1 MLIDYVRAPK
11 GPRPLRSG
19 GISAETARLTT
30 ASGTIPVV
38 AVKYTN
44 DIPFFAWNA
53 AKKHWVQTQ
62 IDTTDTI
69 ALGAG
74 HDYSLT
80 SLTPSQSPLAGVL
93 KIGGCHR
100 LGLAA
105 GNERVFLIHKELR
118 QEHLSVDLF
127 SAHGA
132 DTLKREVND
141 SLPIRFT
148 AFTTGYYLWAGF
160 DEPRNRL
167 LVLTQTFSE
176 QDAPP
181 RLTLL
186 SVDAGL
192 ESEQYRDISRW
203 GVQDLGLGG
212 YDLDAVL
219 IDNDLHCLFRQDEYP
234 ITFAL
239 DQADRF
245 GKLVAA
251 QADYAPLTYL
261 KYNLT
266 GDVVEVQDDL
276 PGGEHPQLQNYYPL
290 AYTVDRLSVG
300 TLKPNPPKLTYEIK
314 TSRKHLFVQVGG
326 DWTETRLMQFS
337 ETKYFRSG
345 SLTGRSRR
353 WVLDPMF
360 YYAPSGGSL
369 QLVRPHALLP
379 AYAVR
384 FEWSDDRGLELDLV
398 HHHGGIQALVMTRI
412 QHHPLETPDDDPNLD
427 HFAVLNINHESIP
440 PAESAPKEPPT
451 GAENL
456 QFEPLSLDDSHEM
469 YSENWSARQAVGI
482 LNSTGWNLTAER
494 RGGVP
499 ASFVS
504 IHPADDGARLIYD
517 FDPSHVTPIENKPR
531 SLDPDAVVGCGGGEW
546 KNLPGSPPPMWVDI
560 NLPVDDLDT
569 LLDKSYGAT
578 FFTGLDK
585 QILGVFNVARLGL
598 FDNLKLSNGGKLLVF
613 EEPMPVSNP
622 SEAEEALQTGWD
634 SIWDVREQILTNSP
648 LAETLT
654 LTVEFS
660 NYEFTWEG
668 PPKTPRRRVTINL
681 RSSYQLQFRY
691 LRQLQGQGRIEAQ
704 LPLRITCPDIQISF
718 ARFFSGTVNVDLH
731 LGYKRMYTPAIL
743 TRDVRSE
750 NDDGSVGSD
759 TIYNSKSLDNLAM
772 VFTTKPLGNSSY
784 EFTQPPTVRFS
795 GGGILGSIFGG
806 LVESQIRGGIENY
819 DFKPTLDASGLL
831 RNAGEGLAE
840 VIAYQA
846 LAEDERT
853 HIGLNRYKQIWKMVF
868 VTDQLCR
875 IFRKNPA

>member
-1 MLIDYVRAPK
+1 MLIEHVRAPK
-11 GPRPLRSG
+11 GKRLEA
-19 GISAETARLTT
+19 ISAETTRLVRS
-30 ASGTIPVV
+30 SGEIPLV
-38 AVKYTN
+38 ATKHIN
-44 DIPFFAWNA
+44 GFNLFAWNA

-62 IDTTDTI
+62 IDTGTTI

-74 HDYSLT
+74 WDYSLA

-118 QEHLSVDLF
+118 QEHLSIDLF
-127 SAHGA
+127 SATGA
-132 DTLKREVND
+132 DTLKRETTD
-141 SLPIRFT
+141 SFPIRFA

-160 DEPRNRL
+160 DQPRNRL
-167 LVLTQTFSE
+167 LVLTQTFPE
-176 QDAPP
+176 QDALP

-192 ESEQYRDISRW
+192 EFEQYKDVSRW
-203 GVQDLGLGG
+203 GVQDFGLGG

-219 IDNDLHCLFRQDEYP
+219 IDNDLHCIFRQNEYP
-234 ITFAL
+234 IAFAL

-251 QADYAPLTYL
+251 QADYTPLTYL

-266 GDVVEVQDDL
+266 GDVVDVQDDL
-276 PGGEHPQLQNYYPL
+276 PGGEHPQLQNFYPL
-290 AYTVDRLSVG
+290 AYTADRLSVG
-300 TLKPNPPKLTYEIK
+300 TLTPKQPKLTYDVK
-314 TSRKHLFVQVGG
+314 TSRKHLFLQIGG

-337 ETKYFRSG
+337 ETKYFRS
-345 SLTGRSRR
+345 SLTAKIQR
-353 WVLDPMF
+353 WALDPMF
-360 YYAPSGGSL
+360 YFPSSGNTL
-369 QLVRPHALLP
+369 QLVRPYALLP

-384 FEWSDDRGLELDLV
+384 FEWSDDQGLELDLV

-412 QHHPLETPDDDPNLD
+412 QHHPLETPDDDPGLD

-456 QFEPLSLDDSHEM
+456 NFEPLFLKEDHGPQT
-469 YSENWSARQAVGI
+469 ENWSARQNVSV
-482 LNSTGWNLTAER
+482 LNSTGWNLAAER
-494 RGGVP
+494 RQGVP

-504 IHPADDGARLIYD
+504 IHSADDGARLIYD

-531 SLDPDAVVGCGGGEW
+531 SLDPDAVVGCGSGEW
-546 KNLPGSPPPMWVDI
+546 KNLPGSPLPMWVDI

-578 FFTGLDK
+578 FFYGLDK

-598 FDNLKLSNGGKLLVF
+598 FDNLQLSNRGKLLVF
-613 EEPMPVSNP
+613 EEPLPVSNP

-634 SIWDVREQILTNSP
+634 SIWDVREQILTDSP

-668 PPKTPRRRVTINL
+668 PPKTPRRKVTINL
-681 RSSYQLQFRY
+681 RSSYQLQFHY

-704 LPLRITCPDIQISF
+704 LPLRITCPDIQFSF
-718 ARFFSGTVNVDLH
+718 ARFISGTVDVDVH
-731 LGYKRMYTPAIL
+731 LGCKRIYTPAIL

-750 NDDGSVGSD
+750 NDDGSDGGD
-759 TIYNSKSLDNLAM
+759 TIYNSNSLDNLAM

-795 GGGILGSIFGG
+795 GGGILGSLFGG

-819 DFKPTLDASGLL
+819 DFKPTMDASGLL

-846 LAEDERT
+846 LTKDERT

-868 VTDQLCR
+868 VTDQLCK
-875 IFRKNPA
+875 IFRENPA